1 MVALFSL
8 ESRKADLWILIP
20 REWRTNQTAFLS
32 DRHTDPLPE
41 KWLKTRVYIWKER
54 GEG

>member
-20 REWRTNQTAFLS
+20 TEWRTNQTAFLS
-32 DRHTDPLPE
+32 DRHTDPLQVEPPE
-41 KWLKTRVYIWKER
+41 KWLKA
-54 GEG
+54 